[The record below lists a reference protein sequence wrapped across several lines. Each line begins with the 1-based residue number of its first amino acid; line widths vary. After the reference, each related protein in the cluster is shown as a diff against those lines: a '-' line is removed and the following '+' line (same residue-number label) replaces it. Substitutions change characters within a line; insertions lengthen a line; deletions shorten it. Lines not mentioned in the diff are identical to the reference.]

1 MTSSRTSTD
10 ASGPDRREF
19 LAGSSAIAAS
29 ALLPKGAYA
38 ADVHRLQHG
47 SFDISVVSD
56 GFIML
61 PVSIVLPDATAQERP
76 AIMRRLGGTPE
87 RAPFHT
93 NIPVIRIGG
102 DLIVVDDGSG
112 NHFQESAGKLSANLL
127 AAGIDPGE
135 VTKVVLTHAHP
146 DHAGGTLGTNG
157 KLTFPNAQY
166 FVSEAEWQFWTD
178 PNFEKTMPQALHGFA
193 KGAQRDLFS
202 VKDRL
207 TLVKPGDEIVSGMQV
222 LDTRGHTPG
231 HISLQLAGGDG
242 AGHDGLV
249 ITGDAVTSNVVF
261 FEHPEWHFGF
271 DTDAELALKNRKA
284 LIDRAA
290 SERLALLGYHW
301 AYPGIGRAE
310 RNGAAYRFVAAA

>member
-1 MTSSRTSTD
+1 MTSSRISTD
-10 ASGPDRREF
+10 ASGLDRREF

-29 ALLPKGAYA
+29 VLLPKGAYA
-38 ADVHRLQHG
+38 ADIHRLRHG

-61 PVSIVLPDATAQERP
+61 PVSIVLPDATAEERP
-76 AIMRRLGGTPE
+76 DIMRRLGGTPE

-93 NIPVIRIGG
+93 NIPVIRTGG
-102 DLIVVDDGSG
+102 DVIVVDDGSG
-112 NHFQESAGKLSANLL
+112 NHFQESAGKLRANLL
-127 AAGIDPGE
+127 AAGIDPGQ

-146 DHAGGTLGTNG
+146 DHAGGTLGVDG

-178 PNFEKTMPQALHGFA
+178 PNFEKVIPQALHGFA
-193 KGAQRDLFS
+193 KGAQRDLFA
-202 VKDRL
+202 VQDRL
-207 TLVKPGDEIVSGMQV
+207 TLLKPGDEVVSGMQV

-231 HISLQLAGGDG
+231 HISLQLAGSDG

-310 RNGAAYRFVAAA
+310 RNGSAYRFVAAL

>member
-1 MTSSRTSTD
+1 MTVSRSSND
-10 ASGPDRREF
+10 VLPIDRRQ
-19 LAGSSAIAAS
+19 LIAGSGAVAAS
-29 ALLPKGAYA
+29 ALLPKSAYA
-38 ADVHRLQHG
+38 ADIHRFRHG

-61 PVSIVLPDATAQERP
+61 PVNIVLPDATAEERP
-76 AIMRRLGGTPE
+76 EIMRRLGGTPE
-87 RAPFHT
+87 KAPFHT
-93 NIPVIRIGG
+93 NIPVIRSGG

-112 NHFQESAGKLSANLL
+112 NHFQDSAGKLNANLL
-127 AAGIDPGE
+127 AAGIDPSA

-146 DHAGGTLGTNG
+146 DHAGGTVGADG
-157 KLTFPNAQY
+157 KLNFPNAQY

-178 PNFEKTMPQALHGFA
+178 PNFEKVMPQVLHGFA
-193 KGAQRDLFS
+193 KGAQRDLFA

-242 AGHDGLV
+242 AGHEGLV
-249 ITGDAVTSNVVF
+249 ITGDAVTSNIVF
-261 FEHPEWHFGF
+261 FEHPDWHFGF
-271 DTDAELALKNRKA
+271 DTDAELALTNRKA

-310 RNGAAYRFVAAA
+310 RNGAAYRFVPAL